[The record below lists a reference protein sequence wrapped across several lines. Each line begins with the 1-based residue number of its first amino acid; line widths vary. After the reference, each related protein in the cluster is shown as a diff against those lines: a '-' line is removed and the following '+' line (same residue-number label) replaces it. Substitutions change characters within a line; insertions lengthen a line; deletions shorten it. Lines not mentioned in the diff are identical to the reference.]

1 MLQGSLKTSGLF
13 KLKMNVLNTKIEFNK
28 YEAALKS
35 CRPIKM
41 EGKIVKVAG
50 IVAEADGPGMSVG
63 SLCSIKNGD
72 GRNMQAEV
80 IGFNDKSVI
89 VMPFGEMRGI
99 EPGSRIVDINQQ
111 PTVKVGDSYLNRVVD
126 GLGAPID
133 GKGAIDAHIDYPI
146 YGKVLNPLKREII
159 HEVIDVGISSINAMH
174 TLGKGQRIAIMAGS
188 GVGKSV
194 LMGMIARYTVADVIV
209 IALIGERGRE
219 VREFI
224 ERNLGKEGLKKS
236 VVVVATSDSPALA
249 RIRGAHL
256 ATTIAEYF
264 RDRGLDVV
272 LIMDSITR
280 FAMSLR
286 EVGLAAGEPPS
297 AKGYTPSVFIQ
308 IPKLLERSGN
318 LEKKGSITGIYTVLV
333 EGDDMNEPIADS
345 VRSIVDGHI
354 ILSRDL
360 AHKGHY
366 PAVDVLSSISRVMS
380 EIVDHD
386 HLDMARKLV
395 RVLATYKGA
404 EDLINI
410 GAYVDGSDPDIDFA
424 KKIIRKINSFL
435 QQNIHQNVSFK
446 ESISRLKEALTE

>member
-1 MLQGSLKTSGLF
+1 MTDLKPII
-13 KLKMNVLNTKIEFNK
+13 KWDK
-28 YEAALKS
+28 YQEALRS
-35 CRPIKM
+35 CQPIKM

-50 IVAEADGPGMSVG
+50 IVAQANGPGMSIG
-63 SLCSIKNGD
+63 SLCSIRNGS
-72 GRNMQAEV
+72 GQNMQAEV
-80 IGFNDKSVI
+80 IGFNDKRVI

-99 EPGSRIVDINQQ
+99 EPGSRIVDINKR
-111 PTVKVGDSYLNRVVD
+111 PAIKVGEAYLSRVVD
-126 GLGAPID
+126 GLGHPID
-133 GKGAIDAHIDYPI
+133 GKGSIQANADYPI
-146 YGKVLNPLKREII
+146 YGNVINPLKREII
-159 HEVIDVGISSINAMH
+159 NEVIDVGVCSVNAMH
-174 TLGKGQRIAIMAGS
+174 TLGKGQRIAIMSGS

-194 LMGMIARYTVADVIV
+194 LMGMIARHTVADVIV

-224 ERNLGKEGLKKS
+224 ERNLGEEGLKKS
-236 VVVVATSDSPALA
+236 VVVAATSDSPALV

-264 RDRGLDVV
+264 RDKGLDVI

-308 IPKLLERSGN
+308 IPKLLERAGN
-318 LEKKGSITGIYTVLV
+318 VEKKGSITGVYTVLV

-366 PAVDVLSSISRVMS
+366 PAVDVLSSISRVMHDMVES
-380 EIVDHD
+380 D

-395 RVLATYKGA
+395 RVLATYREA

-410 GAYVDGSDPDIDFA
+410 GAYVDGTDPQIDYA
-424 KKIIRKINSFL
+424 KKKIHKINSFL
-435 QQNIHQNVSFK
+435 QQDINQSITFK
-446 ESISRLKEALTE
+446 ESLVRLKEVLAE

>member
-1 MLQGSLKTSGLF
+1 MRNFES
-13 KLKMNVLNTKIEFNK
+13 KIEFNK
-28 YEAALKS
+28 YKEALKS

-41 EGKIVKVAG
+41 EGKIIKVAG

-63 SLCSIKNGD
+63 SLCSIKNSD
-72 GRNMQAEV
+72 GRNMPAEV

-99 EPGSRIVDINQQ
+99 EPGSRIVDINKQ
-111 PTVKVGDSYLNRVVD
+111 PTVKVGESYLNRVVD
-126 GLGAPID
+126 GLGTPID
-133 GKGAIDAHIDYPI
+133 GKGAIKANLDYPI
-146 YGKVLNPLKREII
+146 YGKVLNPMKREII

-236 VVVVATSDSPALA
+236 VVVAATSDSPALA

-264 RDRGLDVV
+264 RDKGLDVV

-308 IPKLLERSGN
+308 IPKLLERTGN
-318 LEKKGSITGIYTVLV
+318 LERKGSITGIYTVLV
-333 EGDDMNEPIADS
+333 EGDDMNEPIADN

-366 PAVDVLSSISRVMS
+366 PAVDVLSSISRVMFD
-380 EIVDHD
+380 IVERG

-395 RVLATYKGA
+395 RVLATYREA

-410 GAYVDGSDPDIDFA
+410 GAYLDGSDPNIDFA
-424 KKIIRKINSFL
+424 KKMIHKINSFL
-435 QQNIHQNVSFK
+435 CQDINQNISFK
-446 ESISRLKEALTE
+446 ESLSRLKDALTE

>member
-1 MLQGSLKTSGLF
+1 MTGLKPII
-13 KLKMNVLNTKIEFNK
+13 KWDK
-28 YEAALKS
+28 YQEALRS
-35 CRPIKM
+35 CQPVKM

-50 IVAEADGPGMSVG
+50 IVAQANGPGMSIG
-63 SLCSIKNGD
+63 SLCCIKNSSGQS
-72 GRNMQAEV
+72 MQAEV
-80 IGFNDKSVI
+80 IGFNDKRVI

-99 EPGSRIVDINQQ
+99 EPGSRIVDINKN
-111 PTVKVGDSYLNRVVD
+111 PSIKVGEAYLSRIVD
-126 GLGAPID
+126 GLGNPID
-133 GKGAIDAHIDYPI
+133 GKGSIQAKADYPI
-146 YGKVLNPLKREII
+146 YGNVINPLKREII
-159 HEVIDVGISSINAMH
+159 NDVVDVGVRSINAMH

-194 LMGMIARYTVADVIV
+194 LMGMIARHAAADVIV

-224 ERNLGKEGLKKS
+224 ERNLGEEGLKKS
-236 VVVVATSDSPALA
+236 VVVAATSDSPALV

-256 ATTIAEYF
+256 ATTVAEYF
-264 RDRGLDVV
+264 RDKGLDVI

-308 IPKLLERSGN
+308 IPKLLERTGN
-318 LEKKGSITGIYTVLV
+318 VEKKGSITGIYTVLV
-333 EGDDMNEPIADS
+333 EGDDMNEPIADT

-354 ILSRDL
+354 VLSRDL

-366 PAVDVLSSISRVMS
+366 PAVDVLRSISRVMYD
-380 EIVDHD
+380 IVEDD

-395 RVLATYKGA
+395 KVLATYREA

-410 GAYVDGSDPDIDFA
+410 GAYIDGTDPQIDFA
-424 KKIIRKINSFL
+424 KKMIHKINSFL
-435 QQNIHQNVSFK
+435 QQDINQSITFK
-446 ESISRLKEALTE
+446 ESIVRLKEMFTE

>member
-1 MLQGSLKTSGLF
+1 MTGSKPA
-13 KLKMNVLNTKIEFNK
+13 IEWNK
-28 YEAALKS
+28 YQEALRY
-35 CRPIKM
+35 CQPVKM

-50 IVAEADGPGMSVG
+50 IVAQANGPGMSIG
-63 SLCSIKNGD
+63 SLCSIRNGS
-72 GRNMQAEV
+72 GQNMQAEV
-80 IGFNDKSVI
+80 IGFNDKRVI

-99 EPGSRIVDINQQ
+99 EPGSRIVDINKR
-111 PTVKVGDSYLNRVVD
+111 PTIKVGDAYLSRVVD
-126 GLGAPID
+126 GLGQPID
-133 GKGAIDAHIDYPI
+133 GKGAIQTQADYPI
-146 YGKVLNPLKREII
+146 YGNVINPLKRKII
-159 HEVIDVGISSINAMH
+159 NQVIDVGVCSLNAMH

-188 GVGKSV
+188 GVGKSI
-194 LMGMIARYTVADVIV
+194 LMGMIARHTNADVIV

-224 ERNLGKEGLKKS
+224 ERNLGEDGLKKS
-236 VVVVATSDSPALA
+236 VVVAATSDSPALV

-264 RDRGLDVV
+264 RDKGLDVI

-308 IPKLLERSGN
+308 IPKLLERTGTVEN
-318 LEKKGSITGIYTVLV
+318 KGSITGVYTVLV

-366 PAVDVLSSISRVMS
+366 PAVDVLSSISRVMYD
-380 EIVDHD
+380 IVEDD
-386 HLDMARKLV
+386 HLNMARKLV
-395 RVLATYKGA
+395 KVLATYREA

-410 GAYVDGSDPDIDFA
+410 GAYVDGTDPHIDYA
-424 KKIIRKINSFL
+424 KKNIHKINSFL
-435 QQNIHQNVSFK
+435 QQDINERMSFK
-446 ESISRLKEALTE
+446 ESITRLKKVLSV

>member
-1 MLQGSLKTSGLF
+1 MSNLES
-13 KLKMNVLNTKIEFNK
+13 KIEFNK
-28 YEAALKS
+28 YKEALNL

-41 EGKIVKVAG
+41 EGKIIKVAG

-63 SLCSIKNGD
+63 SLCSIKNAD
-72 GRNMQAEV
+72 GQNMPAEV

-99 EPGSRIVDINQQ
+99 EPGSRIVDINKQ
-111 PTVKVGDSYLNRVVD
+111 PTVKVGESYLNRVVD
-126 GLGAPID
+126 GLGTPID
-133 GKGAIDAHIDYPI
+133 GKGAIKAILDYPI
-146 YGKVLNPLKREII
+146 YGKVLNPMKREII

-236 VVVVATSDSPALA
+236 VVVAATSDSPALA

-264 RDRGLDVV
+264 RDKGLDVV

-308 IPKLLERSGN
+308 IPKLLERTGN
-318 LEKKGSITGIYTVLV
+318 LERKGSITGIYTVLV
-333 EGDDMNEPIADS
+333 EGDDMNEPIADT

-354 ILSRDL
+354 VLSRDL

-380 EIVDHD
+380 DIVERD

-395 RVLATYKGA
+395 RVLATYREA

-410 GAYVDGSDPDIDFA
+410 GAYMDGSDPNIDFA
-424 KKIIRKINSFL
+424 KKMIRKINSFL
-435 QQNIHQNVSFK
+435 CQDIHQNISFK
-446 ESISRLKEALTE
+446 ESLSRLEDALTE

>member
-1 MLQGSLKTSGLF
+1 LSTQTMNDLKP
-13 KLKMNVLNTKIEFNK
+13 KIEFNK
-28 YEAALKS
+28 YKEALKS

-50 IVAEADGPGMSVG
+50 IVAEADGPGMSIG
-63 SLCSIKNGD
+63 SLCSIKNGK
-72 GRNMQAEV
+72 GQNIQAEV

-111 PTVKVGDSYLNRVVD
+111 PTVKVGESYLNRVVD
-126 GLGAPID
+126 GLGTPID
-133 GKGAIDAHIDYPI
+133 GKGAIQANIDYPI
-146 YGKVLNPLKREII
+146 YGQVLNPLKREII

-224 ERNLGKEGLKKS
+224 ERNLGNEGLKKS

-264 RDRGLDVV
+264 RDKGLDVV

-308 IPKLLERSGN
+308 IPKLLERTGN

-333 EGDDMNEPIADS
+333 EGDDMNEPIADT

-380 EIVDHD
+380 DIIERD

-395 RVLATYKGA
+395 RVLATYREA

-410 GAYVDGSDPDIDFA
+410 GAYVDGSDPNIDFA
-424 KKIIRKINSFL
+424 KKMIRKINSFL
-435 QQNIHQNVSFK
+435 QQDIQQNISFK
-446 ESISRLKEALTE
+446 DSVLGLKDALTE

>member
-1 MLQGSLKTSGLF
+1 MTDLKPII
-13 KLKMNVLNTKIEFNK
+13 KWDK
-28 YEAALKS
+28 YQEALRS
-35 CRPIKM
+35 CQPIKM

-50 IVAEADGPGMSVG
+50 IVAQANGPGMSIG
-63 SLCSIKNGD
+63 SLCSIRNGS
-72 GRNMQAEV
+72 GQNMQAEV
-80 IGFNDKSVI
+80 IGFNDKRVI

-99 EPGSRIVDINQQ
+99 EPGSRIVDINKR
-111 PTVKVGDSYLNRVVD
+111 PAIKVGEAYLSRVVD
-126 GLGAPID
+126 GLGHPID
-133 GKGAIDAHIDYPI
+133 GKGSIQANADYPI
-146 YGKVLNPLKREII
+146 YGNVINPLKREII
-159 HEVIDVGISSINAMH
+159 NEVIDVGVCSVNAMH

-194 LMGMIARYTVADVIV
+194 LMGMIARHTAADIIV

-224 ERNLGKEGLKKS
+224 ERNLGEEGLKKS
-236 VVVVATSDSPALA
+236 VVVAATSDSPALV

-264 RDRGLDVV
+264 RDKGLDVI

-308 IPKLLERSGN
+308 IPKLLERAGN
-318 LEKKGSITGIYTVLV
+318 VEKKGSITGVYTVLV

-366 PAVDVLSSISRVMS
+366 PAVDVLSSISRVMHDMVES
-380 EIVDHD
+380 D

-395 RVLATYKGA
+395 RVLATYREA

-410 GAYVDGSDPDIDFA
+410 GAYVDGTDPQIDYA
-424 KKIIRKINSFL
+424 KKKIHKINSFL
-435 QQNIHQNVSFK
+435 QQDINQSITFK
-446 ESISRLKEALTE
+446 ESLVRLKEVLAE